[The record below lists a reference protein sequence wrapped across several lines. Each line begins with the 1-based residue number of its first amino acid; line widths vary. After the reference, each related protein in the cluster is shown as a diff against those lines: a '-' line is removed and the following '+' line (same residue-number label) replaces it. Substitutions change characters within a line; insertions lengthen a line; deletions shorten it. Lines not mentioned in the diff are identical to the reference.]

1 MNDNVVFVDFGL
13 SSAES
18 THEMAKVAAPA
29 VGSDLSDGAQT
40 LVWNVGHA
48 QTSVGDMTAQ
58 TDTLIQKT
66 QAMVGASQSL
76 RSAMAEL
83 DRAYDQL
90 GSLSKKAREIASYS
104 V

>member
-1 MNDNVVFVDFGL
+1 MHNNVVFVEFGGNAAH
-13 SSAES
+13 SANA
-18 THEMAKVAAPA
+18 TDRIAAASETMTPA
-29 VGSDLSDGAQT
+29 DGAQT
-40 LVWNVGHA
+40 LVHNVECA
-48 QTSVGDMTAQ
+48 QTSVREMNTE
-58 TDTLIQKT
+58 TDTLAQKT
-66 QAMVGASQSL
+66 EAMAGTTQRL